1 LPDGLLPVAD
11 EVTAYGLG
19 KSNAYA
25 LGPTEET
32 LLYQRYVQLSSHWNP
47 ANDSNSKF
55 DIVVINRLGD
65 NGLRM
70 VHPNE

>member
-1 LPDGLLPVAD
+1 MPDGLSPVAN
-11 EVTAYGLG
+11 ELTAYALG

-32 LLYQRYVQLSSHWNP
+32 LLYQRYVQLFYHWNP

-55 DIVVINRLGD
+55 DTVDINRPGD

-70 VHPNE
+70 VHPNK